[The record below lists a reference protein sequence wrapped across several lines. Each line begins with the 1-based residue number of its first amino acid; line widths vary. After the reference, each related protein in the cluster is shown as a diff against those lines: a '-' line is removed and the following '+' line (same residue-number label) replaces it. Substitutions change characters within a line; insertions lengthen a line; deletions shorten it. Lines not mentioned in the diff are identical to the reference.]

1 MKKRKTL
8 NGQVMR
14 TCNKRPITG
23 GRKGARLWV
32 TIWRIG
38 TRWKKEW
45 LMKMKSRIGTGKT
58 AAEKKKIR
66 STTSRASIE
75 GVL

>member
-1 MKKRKTL
+1 
-8 NGQVMR
+8 MR
-14 TCNKRPITG
+14 ICNKRPITG

-45 LMKMKSRIGTGKT
+45 PMKMKNWIGMRKN
-58 AAEKKKIR
+58 AAGSKKIH
-66 STTSRASIE
+66 STTSRKSIE
-75 GVL
+75 DMISVISGKC